1 MNNLNDTLPGLM
13 QRATENL
20 EPVSND
26 LLERSVRQGV
36 RLRRRRTTLLSV
48 AGASAVAAT
57 VGLVVG
63 ATQLVGGPSE
73 AVVAGPPSPSTTP
86 VATPVAPKAT
96 GPTVQEALGT
106 LRGLV
111 QAPGRKLSQPQ
122 TWGDASALGA
132 AYVVDDGKGA
142 SRVDVL
148 LTGGGEMNRCA
159 EAGARCTT
167 LPDGS
172 KVFSLA
178 AEPTYAGSRNVDG
191 VVANYVARYLP
202 DGRFM
207 SLTSYNAP
215 AEKGSPHTRAKP
227 LFTVAQ
233 LTELVQSP
241 AWKLPDTRS
250 VVKPSKGATPPPS
263 KTK

>member
-13 QRATENL
+13 HRATENL

-26 LLERSVRQGV
+26 LFERSLEQGL
-36 RLRRRRTTLLSV
+36 RLRRRRTTVLSV

-63 ATQLVGGPSE
+63 ATQLVGGPTE
-73 AVVAGPPSPSTTP
+73 AAVAGPAAPVTTP
-86 VATPVAPKAT
+86 VTTPVAPKAT
-96 GPTVQEALGT
+96 APTAREALAA

-111 QAPGRKLSQPQ
+111 QAPGRTLSQAQ

-132 AYVVDDGKGA
+132 AYVVDDGQGA
-142 SRVDVL
+142 SRVEVL
-148 LTGGGEMNRCA
+148 LTGGGEENRCA
-159 EAGARCTT
+159 EAGAGCAT

-178 AEPTYAGSRNVDG
+178 EEPSYAGSRNVDG

-207 SLTSYNAP
+207 SLTSYNGP

-227 LFTVAQ
+227 LYTVAQ

-241 AWKLPDTRS
+241 VWKLPSNRS
-250 VVKPSKGATPPPS
+250 VVKPSKGATPPT

>member
-13 QRATENL
+13 HRATENL

-26 LLERSVRQGV
+26 LLERSLQQGA
-36 RLRRRRTTLLSV
+36 RLRRRRTTLLTVSG
-48 AGASAVAAT
+48 AGAMLAT
-57 VGLVVG
+57 AGLVVG
-63 ATQLVGGPSE
+63 ATQLVGRPSD
-73 AVVAGPPSPSTTP
+73 AAVAGTTTSPS
-86 VATPVAPKAT
+86 VKPVAPKAT
-96 GPTVQEALGT
+96 APTAREALGT
-106 LRGLV
+106 LRALV

-122 TWGDASALGA
+122 TWGDQSALGA
-132 AYVVDDGKGA
+132 AYVIDDGQGA
-142 SRVDVL
+142 SRVEVL
-148 LTGGGEMNRCA
+148 LTGGGEANRCA
-159 EAGARCTT
+159 EAGAGCTT

-172 KVFSLA
+172 KVFSLVE
-178 AEPTYAGSRNVDG
+178 EPTYAGSRNVDG
-191 VVANYVARYLP
+191 VVGNYVARYLP

-227 LFTVAQ
+227 LYTVAQ

-241 AWKLPDTRS
+241 AWKLPDLRS
-250 VVKPSKGATPPPS
+250 VVKPSKGATPPS